1 MSRLRRA
8 ILALGLSAGLFLS
21 PAVSV
26 LAQDASTPSPTPGSE
41 GSGGAGGD
49 TTAIAI
55 NTKDGKDIFRIAFAI
70 KRAMGDVVDNTNA
83 AVAFASCTDC
93 QTVAVSIQVVLM
105 MNDPSIVTPTNL
117 AIAINQECTLCET
130 LASAYQAI
138 LTTDGPVKFTPE
150 GRQEIATISRELRAM
165 RHTGSTI
172 AEILTR
178 LDELMDRFFRVLME
192 EIVEVGPP
200 ESGSETAAPSTGEES
215 SPSDTTSPSPSPST
229 STPSPTSSPSPTPS
243 PSVSP

>member
-130 LASAYQAI
+130 LASAYQVI

>member
-105 MNDPSIVTPTNL
+105 MNDPSTVTPTNQ

-130 LASAYQAI
+130 LASAYQVI

>member
-8 ILALGLSAGLFLS
+8 IVSFGLSAGLLLS
-21 PAVSV
+21 PAPSV
-26 LAQDASTPSPTPGSE
+26 LAQDPSNPSPTPGPE
-41 GSGGAGGD
+41 GPGGAGGD
-49 TTAIAI
+49 TTAIAL

-105 MNDPSIVTPTNL
+105 MNEPSIVTPTNL

-130 LASAYQAI
+130 LASAYQVI

-150 GRQEIATISRELRAM
+150 GRREIAAISRELRAM
-165 RHTGSTI
+165 RHAGLTI
-172 AEILTR
+172 AEILAH
-178 LDELMDRFFRVLME
+178 LDELTDRFFRVLME
-192 EIVEVGPP
+192 EIVEVGPS
-200 ESGSETAAPSTGEES
+200 ESGSETAAPSTGDGS
-215 SPSDTTSPSPSPST
+215 SPSDATSPSASPT
-229 STPSPTSSPSPTPS
+229 PSTPSPTPSSSPTPS

>member
-1 MSRLRRA
+1 MSGLRRA
-8 ILALGLSAGLFLS
+8 IVALGLSVGLFLS
-21 PAVSV
+21 PAASV
-26 LAQDASTPSPTPGSE
+26 MAQDSSTPSPTAGSE

-55 NTKDGKDIFRIAFAI
+55 NTKDGNDIFRIAFAI

-83 AVAFASCTDC
+83 AVAFASCTAC

-130 LASAYQAI
+130 LASAYQVI

-150 GRQEIATISRELRAM
+150 GRREIATIRHELRSM
-165 RHTGSTI
+165 RHVGLTI

-200 ESGSETAAPSTGEES
+200 ESGAETAAPSTGAES
-215 SPSDTTSPSPSPST
+215 SPSDVTAPSPSPSPSA
-229 STPSPTSSPSPTPS
+229 PSPTSSPSPTPS